1 MQVSKKKIN
10 RNLKRQ
16 IYNLLFQVIAD
27 IKDHNETEELLKD
40 LLSDTEIDVVSRR
53 LAIAY
58 YLSKGRSYENIKTN
72 LAVSSTT
79 IASVSKSMK
88 KKGFQLA
95 LKHIEAEEW
104 AKNLTEKIGKIV
116 KFSHK

>member
-16 IYNLLFQVIAD
+16 IYSLLFQVIAD
-27 IKDHNETEELLKD
+27 VKNNQQMEELLKD
-40 LLSDTEIDVVSRR
+40 LLSKTEIDVISRR

-58 YLSKGRSYENIKTN
+58 YLSRGRSYENIKTS

-79 IASVSKSMK
+79 IASVSEQMK

-116 KFSHK
+116 KFNRK